1 MLIKW
6 MVSKCYFN
14 DVLDQP
20 VATPNMAPAQYYR
33 PVRLKYFSLMTSC
46 DDKYDLT
53 WSQWSYYRMAKFNL
67 LSHPNPTLAPQARQ
81 ARASGENLNY
91 LTLAPQARPSGEI
104 LNYSLSW
111 YSDILSMIIAWSWW
125 EFWTEMTKIIHM

>member
-1 MLIKW
+1 

-33 PVRLKYFSLMTSC
+33 AVRLKYFSLMTSC

-53 WSQWSYYRMAKFNL
+53 WSSP
-67 LSHPNPTLAPQARQ
+67 S
-81 ARASGENLNY
+81 
-91 LTLAPQARPSGEI
+91 LTHTHTIITIIFRYNHTNMIIKQSDKAFKKEI
-104 LNYSLSW
+104 LKTL
-111 YSDILSMIIAWSWW
+111 
-125 EFWTEMTKIIHM
+125 